1 MGIPSYYRK
10 LIQKYSGIV
19 KSSPPKDASILC
31 YDFNC
36 LIYRCIRAPG
46 MPSPPPAGEAC
57 TRRETPMSSPDS
69 TDLDT
74 WEGALLK
81 EVRRTTKEVWDAA
94 GRPKKV
100 FIAVDG
106 VVPMAKIRQQ
116 RVRRFKSA
124 WLRRTVGGAS
134 GWDSN
139 AITPGTQFMEK
150 LTAELKSLVKEQ
162 RGWELSSVDEPGEG
176 EHKIMQWI
184 RAQREQK
191 SVKGTVMVYGLDAD
205 LILLSMLTS
214 AETGIPM
221 ALFREKQEFG
231 GQMAVSPDGVQEY
244 STFDLGEFQ
253 KKIGVNGVEEL
264 KTYVTLMSLMGN
276 DFLPHSLTH
285 SLKDDGHDCIMDAF
299 RGLKHNGISLLKDD
313 RVQQDVLKGILAGW
327 SREEDSRFQAM
338 IRKKREQAGRGV
350 GKGMDPSEA
359 LPLEWNVEKEFVAP
373 MGNGALVEGWRELYW
388 RWIHPSPTEAVKEQ
402 VCKEY
407 IRGMQWVLDYYLGKP
422 VDRSWM
428 FPAWIPPLWSD
439 FGRVGDV
446 EVEICGGDPKIQ
458 PREQL
463 AMVLPLESWGLIRGE
478 LKALPSRLPQMW
490 PAEFGFFSLGR
501 KWLWECE
508 ARIPVLTVE
517 RVRAMQE

>member
-10 LIQKYSGIV
+10 LIQKYPGIV

-46 MPSPPPAGEAC
+46 MPDPATLDLEA
-57 TRRETPMSSPDS
+57 
-69 TDLDT
+69 
-74 WEGALLK
+74 WEAALLK

-124 WLRRTVGGAS
+124 WLRRVVGGTS

-139 AITPGTQFMEK
+139 AITPGTRFMEK
-150 LTAELKSLVKEQ
+150 LTLELKSLVKEQ
-162 RGWELSSVDEPGEG
+162 GRGWELSSVDEPGEG
-176 EHKIMQWI
+176 EHKIMQWL
-184 RAQREQK
+184 REQK
-191 SVKGTVMVYGLDAD
+191 VPKGAVMIYGLDAD

-214 AETGIPM
+214 AQTGIPM
-221 ALFREKQEFG
+221 TLFREKQEFG
-231 GQMAVSPDGVQEY
+231 GHMAVTQDGMQEY
-244 STFDLGEFQ
+244 STFDLAEFQ
-253 KKIGVNGVEEL
+253 RKIGIDGLEDL

-285 SLKDDGHDCIMDAF
+285 SLKEDGHDCVMDAF
-299 RGLKHNGISLLKDD
+299 RMMKREAKPLLHNDI
-313 RVQQDVLKGILAGW
+313 VQQDVLKGVFAGW
-327 SREEDSRFQAM
+327 AREEDTRFQHM

-359 LPLEWNVEKEFVAP
+359 LPLQWNVEREFVADSRLAE
-373 MGNGALVEGWRELYW
+373 NWRDLYW
-388 RWIHPSPTEAVKEQ
+388 RWIHPTSGAVKAQ
-402 VCKEY
+402 ICSEY
-407 IRGMQWVLDYYLGKP
+407 MRGMQWVLDYYLGKP
-422 VDRSWM
+422 VDKSWM

-439 FGRVGDV
+439 LASMKPV
-446 EVEICGGDPKIQ
+446 ELEQSVHDPKIM
-458 PREQL
+458 PTEQL
-463 AMVLPLESWGLIRGE
+463 AMVLPLESWGLIRGS
-478 LKALPSRLPQMW
+478 LKSLPGRLPQMW

-517 RVRAMQE
+517 RVRAATQ